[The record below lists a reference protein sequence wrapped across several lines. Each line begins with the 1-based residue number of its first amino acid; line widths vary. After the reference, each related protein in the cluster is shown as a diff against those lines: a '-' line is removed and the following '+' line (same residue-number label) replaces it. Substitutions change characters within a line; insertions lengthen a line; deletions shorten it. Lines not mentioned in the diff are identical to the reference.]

1 MNDIMKIVQ
10 ALEDSGIVVKDITK
24 TIENGAKE
32 QEGGFLGVLLGA
44 LGTNLLGNMLA
55 GIGIVRAGYGNQVQG
70 TVYLVMVLRDLR
82 SSVFNVAPSFD

>member
-1 MNDIMKIVQ
+1 M
-10 ALEDSGIVVKDITK
+10 
-24 TIENGAKE
+24 

-55 GIGIVRAGYGNQVQG
+55 GIGVVRAGYGNQVQG

>member
-1 MNDIMKIVQ
+1 M
-10 ALEDSGIVVKDITK
+10 
-24 TIENGAKE
+24 

-70 TVYLVMVLRDLR
+70 TVYLAMVLRDLR

>member
-1 MNDIMKIVQ
+1 M
-10 ALEDSGIVVKDITK
+10 
-24 TIENGAKE
+24 